1 MIRPPSLEYHISS
14 NLNAERMWNVKLP
27 SFRLRSVQLLMVH
40 VQPLLKGMRALL
52 TIIQTLIKIIHCVH
66 ELLLLSLDLL

>member
-1 MIRPPSLEYHISS
+1 
-14 NLNAERMWNVKLP
+14 
-27 SFRLRSVQLLMVH
+27 MVH